1 MLRSA
6 GEQADLSDTG
16 TAQPSE
22 PASQP
27 SSSDAPSRW
36 RGWWPRLLWCAG
48 VLLACVVLFWCY
60 LRQSRAFPV
69 NSDGSSNA
77 LQAWDMLHGNLL
89 LHGWYLSDVSFYTT
103 ELPEYMLVEAVR
115 GLRPDV
121 VHISAALTYTLLVV
135 LAALV
140 ARGRARGREGLAR
153 ALVAG
158 GIMVAPQLEPGTQ
171 VLLLSPDHTG
181 TGVPILLMLLL
192 IDRLRERWYVP
203 VAACVLLTVTQVADP
218 LGTYAAV
225 APLLVVSVVRASSE
239 VVRGQRPPASR
250 WYDASLAVAAVASV
264 AFAHAVLATIHAHG
278 GFFVHPVAGGTGFAA
293 SSALPMQSWVLT
305 ECVLILFGAD
315 FFGQQFGLD
324 AGLSLLHLVG
334 VALFVWALCAGLR
347 RFFGGADRITQ
358 FLVVGTLVTLAAGLF
373 GTHMVDISGAHEI
386 AVVLPFGAALAGRM
400 LGGRLV
406 RARLEPVLGL
416 GLACYLAALGYNAA
430 QASQPAGSQA
440 LAGWLAAHGLKQ
452 GLAGY
457 WQANSTT
464 LASGG
469 RVVAAPVSGGGGYA
483 YVWETKYSWYDPT
496 VSYAN
501 FVVTVSQPPQ
511 EAQYAQPSVVR
522 HVYGPPAHTYHFQ
535 QYTIMVW
542 NKNLL
547 YQVGKP
553 PPG

>member
-1 MLRSA
+1 VLRSA
-6 GEQADLSDTG
+6 REQADLSDTG
-16 TAQPSE
+16 TE
-22 PASQP
+22 PARQP
-27 SSSDAPSRW
+27 TAQTSSSDAPSRW
-36 RGWWPRLLWCAG
+36 RGWWPRLSWCAG
-48 VLLACVVLFWCY
+48 VPVAGAALFWGY
-60 LRQSRAFPV
+60 LWQSRTYPV
-69 NSDGSSNA
+69 TSDGASNA

-103 ELPEYMLVEAVR
+103 ELPEYMLVETVR

-121 VHISAALTYTLLVV
+121 VHISAALTYTLLVL

-140 ARGRARGREGLAR
+140 ARGQARGREGLVR

-158 GIMVAPQLEPGTQ
+158 GIMVAPQLEPGTR

-192 IDRLRERWYVP
+192 VDRLRPRWYVP
-203 VAACVLLTVTQVADP
+203 VAACLLLTVTQVADP
-218 LGTYAAV
+218 LGTYAAT
-225 APLLVVSVVRASSE
+225 APLLLVGAGRASSE
-239 VVRGQRPPASR
+239 VVRGRRPSASR
-250 WYDASLAVAAVASV
+250 WFDASLAVAAAASV
-264 AFAHAVLATIHAHG
+264 ALAHVVLATVQAHG
-278 GFFVHPVAGGTGFAA
+278 GFFVHPVAGGTGFA
-293 SSALPMQSWVLT
+293 SSSVLPTQSWVLT

-315 FFGQQFGLD
+315 FFGQQFGLA

-334 VALFVWALCAGLR
+334 VALFAWGLCAGLR
-347 RFFGGADRITQ
+347 RFFGGADRVTQ
-358 FLVVGTLVTLAAGLF
+358 VLVAGTLITLAAGLF
-373 GTHMVDISGAHEI
+373 GTHMVDVSGAHEI
-386 AVVLPFGAALAGRM
+386 AVVLPFGAALAGRT

-406 RARLEPVLGL
+406 QARLEPVLGVV
-416 GLACYLAALGYNAA
+416 LACYLAALGYNAA
-430 QASQPAGSQA
+430 QPSQPAGGQA

-469 RVVAAPVSGGGGYA
+469 RIVLAPVSGGGADAYA
-483 YVWETKYSWYDPT
+483 WESKESWYDPA
-496 VSYAN
+496 VWYAN

-511 EAQYAQPSVVR
+511 EARYAQPSVVR
-522 HVYGPPAHTYHFQ
+522 HVFGRPAHTYHFQ

-547 YQVGKP
+547 YQVSQP
-553 PPG
+553 PPE